1 MTDLSSPV
9 IIFPGAGG
17 GMADRAIFAVDK
29 DDATCFHTIGYPGWR
44 RYISSGFSAEALIAD
59 LAAQVASKVPQGPI
73 HIVGISLGGHFG
85 YAVALCLQALGREVA
100 GFCAIDTYMAGSFTP
115 SIRSRLSA
123 LVHGLH
129 FLRKWRIREF
139 ARYSRTLFW
148 RSLLKLSRYRLPS
161 LLRIYCASGQLPSVF
176 ALDPIFE
183 NELSMLLLIRAAA
196 PWLASL
202 DREPISLKVPA
213 ILIRTRLLAI
223 DDVAWRR
230 RCPNIEIFEVAGRHL
245 TLFEPE
251 NIGSFRAAFIAG
263 TSNWRGSGTQQ
274 T

>member
-17 GMADRAIFAVDK
+17 GMTDRAIFVVDK

-44 RYISSGFSAEALIAD
+44 RYIASGFSAEALIAD
-59 LAAQVASKVPQGPI
+59 LVAQIASKVPQGPI

-85 YAVALCLQALGREVA
+85 YAVALRLQALGREVA

-115 SIRSRLSA
+115 SVRSRLSA

-148 RSLLKLSRYRLPS
+148 RGLLKLSRDRLPS
-161 LLRIYCASGQLPSVF
+161 LLQIFCASGQLPSVF

-183 NELSMLLLIRAAA
+183 KELSMLLLIRAAA

-202 DREPISLKVPA
+202 DPDPISLKVPA

-263 TSNWRGSGTQQ
+263 TSNWRGGGTQR